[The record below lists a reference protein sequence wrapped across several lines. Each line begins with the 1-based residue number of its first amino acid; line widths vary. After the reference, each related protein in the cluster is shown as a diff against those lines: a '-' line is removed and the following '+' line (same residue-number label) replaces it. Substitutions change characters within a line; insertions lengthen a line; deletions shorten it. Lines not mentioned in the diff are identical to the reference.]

1 MNGTFEFLDYLIFG
15 LYAITILAIGLWVSR
30 DKDGKQKNAEDYFLA
45 SKSLPWWAVGTS
57 LIAANISAEQFI
69 GMSGSG
75 FALGLAIA
83 SYEWMAAITLLVV
96 GKYFLPIFIE
106 KGLYTIPEF
115 IEKRFSTNLKTILAI
130 FWIALFVFVNLTT
143 VLFLGGKALDTII
156 GVGDGSILLN
166 SIIGLG
172 LFAAAYSLWGGLA
185 SVAWTDVIQVVIL
198 IFGGLL
204 MTYFALAN
212 VTDSGSFID
221 GMKYVYEKA
230 PERFSMILS
239 KGEIIK
245 PNGGDAWW
253 DLPGLAVLIGGIWVA
268 NLYYW
273 GFNQYIIQRTLAAK
287 SLAEGQKG
295 IVFAAFL
302 KLIIPVIVVLPGI
315 IAYVMNLDDSGVLTA
330 ASVDPGFIGAAGNIA
345 NDNAAPWLIKNFI
358 PVGVKGLILAAL
370 AAAIVS
376 SLASML
382 NSTSTIFTMD
392 IYRSHFNKNASDAQ
406 MVFVGRITAVVALI
420 IAIIIAPQ
428 LGSLGQVFIF
438 IQEYTGVV
446 SPGILAVFLMGL
458 FYKKATNNAAIW
470 GAILS
475 IPIAMYFKVAPT
487 GWSDASIFVELPFMH
502 QMGYTCIATLAVI
515 ALISYLDGNKDMDDY
530 DNIMNDL
537 SLNPNSIP
545 LLAGEVVH
553 ADQNGKCADMNL
565 IIASLPDVIPK
576 AHIISSSG
584 CNAHED
590 NVHFNSEG
598 YRELGKRY
606 AHKMISLLENKE
618 IED

>member
-1 MNGTFEFLDYLIFG
+1 MSGNFELLDYLIFG
-15 LYAITILAIGLWVSR
+15 LYALTILGIGLWVSR
-30 DKDGKQKNAEDYFLA
+30 DKKGKQKNAEDYFLA

-115 IEKRFSTNLKTILAI
+115 IEKRYSTNLKTILAI

-156 GVGDGSILLN
+156 GVGDGAILLN

-185 SVAWTDVIQVVIL
+185 SVAWTDVIQVIIL

-204 MTYFALAN
+204 MTYFALLN

-221 GMKYVYEKA
+221 GLKYVHEKA

-253 DLPGLAVLIGGIWVA
+253 DLPGLAVLIGGMWVA

-315 IAYVMNLDDSGVLTA
+315 IAYVMNIDESGFLTA
-330 ASVDPGFIGAAGNIA
+330 SSVDPGFIGAAGNFA

-392 IYRSHFNKNASDAQ
+392 IYKSHFNKKASDAR
-406 MVFVGRITAVVALI
+406 MVSVGRITAVVALI

-475 IPIAMYFKVAPT
+475 IPIAMYFKVAPK
-487 GWSDASIFVELPFMH
+487 GWNEASIFVELPFMH
-502 QMGYTCIATLAVI
+502 QMGYTCLATIAIITI
-515 ALISYLDGNKDMDDY
+515 ISYFEGNQDDPKGINLTKKLFATNKTF
-530 DNIMNDL
+530 NIGAF
-537 SLNPNSIP
+537 SV
-545 LLAGEVVH
+545 LLITAF
-553 ADQNGKCADMNL
+553 L
-565 IIASLPDVIPK
+565 
-576 AHIISSSG
+576 
-584 CNAHED
+584 
-590 NVHFNSEG
+590 
-598 YRELGKRY
+598 Y
-606 AHKMISLLENKE
+606 AMFW
-618 IED
+618 

>member
-1 MNGTFEFLDYLIFG
+1 MSGTFELLDYVIFG
-15 LYAITILAIGLWVSR
+15 IYAITILGIGLWVSR
-30 DKDGKQKNAEDYFLA
+30 DKKGKQKNAEDYFLA
-45 SKSLPWWAVGTS
+45 SKSLPWWAVGAS

-115 IEKRFSTNLKTILAI
+115 IEKRYSTNLKTILAI

-239 KGEIIK
+239 QGEIIK

-253 DLPGLAVLIGGIWVA
+253 DLPGLAVLIGGMWVA

-315 IAYVMNLDDSGVLTA
+315 IAYVMNIDDSGMLTT
-330 ASVDPGFIGAAGNIA
+330 ASVDPGFIGAAGNFA

-392 IYRSHFNKNASDAQ
+392 IYKSHFNKNASDAQ
-406 MVFVGRITAVVALI
+406 MVSVGRITAVVALI

-458 FYKKATNNAAIW
+458 FYKKATNNGAIW

-475 IPIAMYFKVAPT
+475 IPIAMYFKVAPK

-502 QMGYTCIATLAVI
+502 QMGYTCIATLAII
-515 ALISYLDGNKDMDDY
+515 AIVSYLDGNQDDPKGINLTKKLFATNKTF
-530 DNIMNDL
+530 NIGAF
-537 SLNPNSIP
+537 SV
-545 LLAGEVVH
+545 LLITAF
-553 ADQNGKCADMNL
+553 L
-565 IIASLPDVIPK
+565 
-576 AHIISSSG
+576 
-584 CNAHED
+584 
-590 NVHFNSEG
+590 
-598 YRELGKRY
+598 Y
-606 AHKMISLLENKE
+606 AMFW
-618 IED
+618 

>member
-1 MNGTFEFLDYLIFG
+1 MSGTFELLDYLIFG
-15 LYAITILAIGLWVSR
+15 LYAITILGIGLWVSR
-30 DKDGKQKNAEDYFLA
+30 DKKGKQKNAEDYFLA
-45 SKSLPWWAVGTS
+45 SKSLPWWAVGAS

-115 IEKRFSTNLKTILAI
+115 IEKRYSTNLKTILAI

-253 DLPGLAVLIGGIWVA
+253 DLPGLAVLIGGMWVA

-315 IAYVMNLDDSGVLTA
+315 IAYVMNIDDTGMLTT
-330 ASVDPGFIGAAGNIA
+330 ASVDPGFIGAAGNFA

-392 IYRSHFNKNASDAQ
+392 IYKSHFNKNASDAK
-406 MVFVGRITAVVALI
+406 MVSVGRITAVVALI

-458 FYKKATNNAAIW
+458 FYKKATNNGAIW

-475 IPIAMYFKVAPT
+475 IPIAMYFKVAPK

-502 QMGYTCIATLAVI
+502 QMGYTCIATLAII
-515 ALISYLDGNKDMDDY
+515 ALISYLDGNQDDPKGINLTKKLFATNNTF
-530 DNIMNDL
+530 NIGAF
-537 SLNPNSIP
+537 SV
-545 LLAGEVVH
+545 LLITAF
-553 ADQNGKCADMNL
+553 L
-565 IIASLPDVIPK
+565 
-576 AHIISSSG
+576 
-584 CNAHED
+584 
-590 NVHFNSEG
+590 
-598 YRELGKRY
+598 Y
-606 AHKMISLLENKE
+606 AMFW
-618 IED
+618 